1 MMLMMPDPI
10 SYKSIFLNMI
20 IVVFI
25 MLLLAFYLHK
35 SDHMRSFDDDG
46 DYDTRNAIV
55 KILSFGFV
63 GIITTHFFSY
73 NLDGYYVNTVIF
85 VATLAGLAG
94 GPRVGVIAGAIIGAE
109 GILSGADPQIACAV
123 SAVIA
128 GAIGGTIRWMAGM
141 KYPRISWT
149 LIAVICAQTVQLFL
163 LWISSPSNQEFVA
176 DNVILMP
183 CLAILSALIYSLIYL
198 QNIRHKPLEW

>member
-1 MMLMMPDPI
+1 MITMLDTT

-25 MLLLAFYLHK
+25 LLLLAFYLHK
-35 SDHMRSFDDDG
+35 SDHMRSFDDNG
-46 DYDTRNAIV
+46 DYDVRNAIV
-55 KILSFGFV
+55 KIVSFGFV
-63 GIITTHFFSY
+63 GVITTHFFSY
-73 NLDGYYVNTVIF
+73 DLDGYYVNTVIF

-128 GAIGGTIRWMAGM
+128 GVIGGMIRWMAGM

-149 LIAVICAQTVQLFL
+149 LIAAVCAESVQLFL
-163 LWISSPSNQEFVA
+163 LWIASPSNQEFVR
-176 DNVILMP
+176 DNVILML
-183 CLAILSALIYSLIYL
+183 CLAALSALIYSSIYL
-198 QNIRHKPLEW
+198 HYIRHKPLEW